1 MRIAGYQPNSL
12 LDFPGNIAAMV
23 FVGGGKFG
31 CWYCHNAAL
40 LDTPAFLDEQ
50 AILDRIKATFPLDGV
65 VISGG
70 EPPLQP
76 DLFDFP
82 RKIKDMG
89 LEVKLGPNGLR
100 PAVIREGVEKGLF
113 DYVAMDSKAPFDK
126 SCVVTRTRPWDADKL
141 RESAAYLMGQDKIPY
156 EFRMTVIPQ
165 FTVEDIVLAAK
176 QIAGARI
183 FYLQPYVDHG
193 MGLKPPSAAFLEEA
207 KAAAE
212 EFVKTE
218 VR

>member
-23 FVGGGKFG
+23 FVGGCNLR
-31 CWYCHNAAL
+31 CWYCHNASI
-40 LDTPAFLDEQ
+40 LDTTEFLDEQ
-50 AILDRIKATFPLDGV
+50 AILDRIKDNFLLDGV

-70 EPPLQP
+70 EPTLQP
-76 DLFDFP
+76 DLFDFA

-89 LEVKLGPNGLR
+89 LEVKLDTNGLR

-113 DYVAMDSKAPFDK
+113 DYVAMDIKAPFDK
-126 SCVVTRTRPWDADKL
+126 SCVVTPTRPWDADKL

-165 FTVEDIVLAAK
+165 FEIEDIVEAAK
-176 QIAGARI
+176 EIRGAKI

-193 MGLKPPSAAFLEEA
+193 MGLPSPTKEFLNRA
-207 KAAAE
+207 KDACRDI
-212 EFVKTE
+212 VNTE

>member
-1 MRIAGYQPNSL
+1 
-12 LDFPGNIAAMV
+12 
-23 FVGGGKFG
+23 
-31 CWYCHNAAL
+31 
-40 LDTPAFLDEQ
+40 
-50 AILDRIKATFPLDGV
+50 
-65 VISGG
+65 
-70 EPPLQP
+70 
-76 DLFDFP
+76 
-82 RKIKDMG
+82 
-89 LEVKLGPNGLR
+89 
-100 PAVIREGVEKGLF
+100 
-113 DYVAMDSKAPFDK
+113 MDIKAPFDK
-126 SCVVTRTRPWDADKL
+126 SCVVTPTRPWDAHKL

-165 FTVEDIVLAAK
+165 FTVEDIALAAK

-207 KAAAE
+207 RAAAE